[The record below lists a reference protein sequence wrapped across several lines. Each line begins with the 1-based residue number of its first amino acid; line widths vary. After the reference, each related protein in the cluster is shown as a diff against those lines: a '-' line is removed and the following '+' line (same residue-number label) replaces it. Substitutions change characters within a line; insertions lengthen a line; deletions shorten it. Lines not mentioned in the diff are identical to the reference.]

1 MPIDTFRT
9 ATSDDADAIA
19 DLVNRAYRP
28 PAGAAGWTH
37 ESELVAGARID
48 AGQVRLTLA
57 QHNSH
62 ILLGLQQTRLCACVN
77 VMADGD
83 GCYIGMLAVD
93 PALQAGGLGKQMLA
107 HAEQFARQHFQASY
121 CHMTVLSARPEL
133 LAYYLRRG
141 YHQTGEHQPFPHDA
155 NAGTPLRADL
165 QIEVLRK
172 TLTD

>member
-1 MPIDTFRT
+1 MLIDTFRT
-9 ATSDDADAIA
+9 ASSDDADAIA

-28 PAGAAGWTH
+28 PAGTAGWTH

-48 AGQVRLTLA
+48 AGQVRRTLA
-57 QHNSH
+57 QDGSR
-62 ILLGLQQTRLCACVN
+62 ILLGLQQTRLSACVN
-77 VMADGD
+77 VVADGD

-93 PALQAGGLGKQMLA
+93 PSLQAGGLGKQMLA

-141 YHQTGEHQPFPHDA
+141 YRQTGEYQPFPHDA

-165 QIEVLRK
+165 RIEVLRK

>member
-37 ESELVAGARID
+37 ESELVTGARIN
-48 AGQVRLTLA
+48 AAQVRLTLA
-57 QHNSH
+57 QDDSH
-62 ILLGLQQTRLCACVN
+62 ILLGLQQARLCACVN
-77 VMADGD
+77 VVADGD

-93 PALQAGGLGKQMLA
+93 PAIQAGGLGKQMLT

-141 YHQTGEHQPFPHDA
+141 YRQTGEYQPFPHDA

>member
-28 PAGAAGWTH
+28 SAGTAGWTH
-37 ESELVAGARID
+37 ECGLVAGDRTD
-48 AGQVRLTLA
+48 AAQVRLTLA
-57 QHNSH
+57 QANGR
-62 ILLGLQQTRLCACVN
+62 ILLGLQQTRLCTCVN
-77 VMADGD
+77 VVADGD

-93 PALQAGGLGKQMLA
+93 PEIQGGGLGKRMLA

-141 YHQTGEHQPFPHDA
+141 YRQTGEYLPFPHDA
-155 NAGTPLRADL
+155 NAGTPLCEL

-172 TLTD
+172 PLTD